1 MTSLKMDEVINE
13 MLRKASIPDKWVGK
27 IGGAVP
33 ESAAEIGGDP
43 VLAAL
48 VAKLPI
54 VTRWAEMVADKVAND
69 YQIPVRQ
76 VKISPDADMAFHVV
90 FVVDRADYLRPD
102 LIHAKYAVDALLSRA
117 VGIDVRYRFD
127 VFDQSI
133 HTGYGGTQSQMAAKS
148 ALQRLVIS
156 KDL

>member
-1 MTSLKMDEVINE
+1 MTSVKMDEVIND
-13 MLRKASIPDKWVGK
+13 LLKKANVPDAWTGK
-27 IGGAVP
+27 IGGAIP

-43 VLAAL
+43 VIADL
-48 VAKLPI
+48 VARLPI

-69 YQIPVRQ
+69 YQIAVRQ

-90 FVVDRADYLRPD
+90 FVVDRKDYLGPD
-102 LIHAKYAVDALLSRA
+102 LIHAKYAVDALLSKV
-117 VGIDVRYRFD
+117 VGADVRYRFD

-133 HTGYGGTQSQMAAKS
+133 YSTYRGAQDPMATKS

>member
-1 MTSLKMDEVINE
+1 MTSVKMDEVIND
-13 MLRKASIPDKWVGK
+13 LLKKANVPDKWTGK
-27 IGGAVP
+27 IGGTIP

-43 VLAAL
+43 VLADL

-54 VTRWAEMVADKVAND
+54 VTKWAERVAEKVGDD
-69 YQIPVRQ
+69 YQITVRQ

-90 FVVDRADYLRPD
+90 FVVDRKDYLGPD
-102 LIHAKYAVDALLSRA
+102 LIHAKYAVDAMVTRA
-117 VGIDVRYRFD
+117 EGADIRYRFD

-133 HTGYGGTQSQMAAKS
+133 QSGYRGAQEQAAAKS

>member
-1 MTSLKMDEVINE
+1 MTSVKMDEVIND
-13 MLRKASIPDKWVGK
+13 LLKKANVPDKWTGK
-27 IGGAVP
+27 IGGVIP

-43 VLAAL
+43 VLVDL

-54 VTRWAEMVADKVAND
+54 VTQWAEKVARKVADD
-69 YQIPVRQ
+69 YQIAVRQ

-90 FVVDRADYLRPD
+90 FVVDRKDYLGPD
-102 LIHAKYAVDALLSRA
+102 LIHAKYAVDAMVTRA
-117 VGIDVRYRFD
+117 EGANIRYRFD
-127 VFDQSI
+127 VFDQAI
-133 HTGYGGTQSQMAAKS
+133 HAGYRGAQEQATAKS

>member
-1 MTSLKMDEVINE
+1 MTSVKMDEVIND
-13 MLRKASIPDKWVGK
+13 LLKKANVPDAWTGK
-27 IGGAVP
+27 IGGAIP

-48 VAKLPI
+48 VARLPI
-54 VTRWAEMVADKVAND
+54 VTRWAEMVAEKVAND
-69 YQIPVRQ
+69 YQIAVRQ

-102 LIHAKYAVDALLSRA
+102 LIHAKYAVDAMLAKAQSTD
-117 VGIDVRYRFD
+117 IRYRFD
-127 VFDQSI
+127 VFDQSS
-133 HTGYGGTQSQMAAKS
+133 HSGYRGAQDTMATKS